1 MTKPDY
7 KPTFSE
13 RFEKHLF
20 EKGISNDEM
29 FKVLNIILQ
38 YSGVKTIR
46 QFAEENNRSV
56 QSVYQ
61 YKPIKTILG
70 RKVVFD
76 ND

>member
-1 MTKPDY
+1 MKNVDY

-13 RFEKHLF
+13 RFEKYLY

-29 FKVLNIILQ
+29 FKTLNILLQ

-46 QFAEENNRSV
+46 QFAEENNISV

-61 YKPIKTILG
+61 YKPIKTILDK
-70 RKVVFD
+70 KVVFD
-76 ND
+76 NE

>member
-1 MTKPDY
+1 MTKTDY

-20 EKGISNDEM
+20 ENGISNDEM
-29 FKVLNIILQ
+29 FKVLNILLQ

-46 QFAEENNRSV
+46 QFAEENNMSV
-56 QSVYQ
+56 QNVYQ
-61 YKPIKTILG
+61 YKNVKTLLN